1 MDGMQ
6 SLLFWAAVTAYAL
19 ATAGAIVGLAFSR
32 PSWSRAAHL
41 LGLAGLAPHA
51 AALGLRWAEV
61 GHGPYNTRYEVL
73 SAQAFL
79 LVAAWALL
87 ALRSPGVRS
96 LGPLVMPAAF
106 LLMGFSVSTFELK
119 KEVPIIFKSWWL
131 VLHIGFAKLFGAT
144 TILAGACA
152 AAFLWRR
159 ARPAALP
166 ALPSQ
171 ARLDLYAHQFL
182 LSAFLFLG
190 VMIAA
195 GALWANQSWGRYW
208 GWDPIETTAL
218 VTWVAFG
225 VILHFRV
232 LHRWEGPRMAWLTL
246 VALGFAVVTL
256 YVVAVMVPTI
266 HNSYMVG
273 S

>member
-1 MDGMQ
+1 MQ

-19 ATAGAIVGLAFSR
+19 ATAGFFLGLAFEQPAWR
-32 PSWSRAAHL
+32 RAAHL
-41 LGLAGLAPHA
+41 VALAGLAPHA
-51 AALGLRWAEV
+51 AVIGLRWAEV

-73 SAQAFL
+73 SFQAFL
-79 LVAAWALL
+79 LVAAWGLL
-87 ALRSPGVRS
+87 ALRSANVRS
-96 LGPLVMPAAF
+96 LGVLVLPVAF
-106 LLMGFSVSTFELK
+106 LLMGFSVSTFGLK

-131 VLHIGFAKLFGAT
+131 VLHIGFAKLFGVS
-144 TILAGACA
+144 ILLAACTAG
-152 AAFLWRR
+152 AFLWRR
-159 ARPAALP
+159 RRPGALP
-166 ALPSQ
+166 SLPSQ

-208 GWDPIETTAL
+208 GWDPIETTSL
-218 VTWVAFG
+218 VTWIAFG

-232 LHRWEGPRMAWLTL
+232 LHRWEGARMAWLTL
-246 VALGFAVVTL
+246 VALAFALVTL